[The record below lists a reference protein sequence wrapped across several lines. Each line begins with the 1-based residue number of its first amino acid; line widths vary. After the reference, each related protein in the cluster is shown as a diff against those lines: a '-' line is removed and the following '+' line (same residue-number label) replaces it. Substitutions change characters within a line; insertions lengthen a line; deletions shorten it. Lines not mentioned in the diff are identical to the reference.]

1 MDQVNEYRK
10 PALVFYLEEG
20 LQQLVTLLMA
30 AGQGRKVDGTLSG
43 GDIGNVAKQI
53 REGLV
58 VIRRER
64 ITQKEIS
71 RDLDIFMRPVNVRH
85 FTKGLMDVRDRKG
98 LADFRQCFCVYGFE
112 ADVDVGKKGQPV
124 EVFE

>member
-1 MDQVNEYRK
+1 M
-10 PALVFYLEEG
+10 
-20 LQQLVTLLMA
+20 T
-30 AGQGRKVDGTLSG
+30 AGQGRKVDGALSG

-58 VIRRER
+58 VIRGQR
-64 ITQKEIS
+64 ITQEEIS
-71 RDLDIFMRPVNVRH
+71 RDLDVFMRPIDVRH
-85 FTKGLMDVRDRKG
+85 FTEGLMDVRDRKG
-98 LADFRQCFCVYGFE
+98 LADFRQRFCIYGFE